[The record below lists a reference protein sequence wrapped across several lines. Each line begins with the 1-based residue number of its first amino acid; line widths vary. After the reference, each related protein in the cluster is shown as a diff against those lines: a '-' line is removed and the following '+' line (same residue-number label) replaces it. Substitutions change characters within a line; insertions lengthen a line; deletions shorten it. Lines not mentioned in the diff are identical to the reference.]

1 MFKPLRTFLQLPLRQ
16 KLWFLLLFPLSG
28 LVRAMILAI
37 PFARYAWLLGERR
50 GNDQLLMVAGP
61 QAEHLGWRIGRIV
74 EQVAR
79 FTPWESKCL
88 VQAILARA
96 MCRYYHL
103 PYVLHLGVTRNQDQ
117 GNPLKAHAWVSVGR
131 WVIVGREGHKA
142 FTVVST
148 YVTPGWL
155 TTTGPASA

>member
-1 MFKPLRTFLQLPLRQ
+1 MLKPLRTFMGLPLRQ
-16 KLWFLLLFPLSG
+16 KLWFLLLYPLSG

-37 PFARYAWLLGERR
+37 PFARYARLLGERR
-50 GNDQLLMVAGP
+50 GNDQFLLLADE
-61 QAEHLGWRIGRIV
+61 QAEQMGWRIGRII

-88 VQAILARA
+88 VQAILARL
-96 MCRYYHL
+96 MCRYYRL
-103 PYVLHLGVTRNQDQ
+103 PYVLHLGVTRNQDK

-131 WVIVGREGHKA
+131 WVIVGRDGHKA

-148 YVTPGWL
+148 YVTPDWL
-155 TTTGPASA
+155 SAPGRTSA